1 METKDNKDNNIVYV
15 GEKDRN
21 AYLFAIQTQFGRS
34 NDVIIKAR
42 GKRIGK
48 AVDIAEMAKR
58 ILTIFNIEITDIT
71 TGTNSQENPEKPDR
85 PFLVSEIAITLK
97 KK

>member
-1 METKDNKDNNIVYV
+1 MEAKDNNTVFV
-15 GEKDRN
+15 GEKDN
-21 AYLFAIQTQFGRS
+21 QAYLFAIQTQFGRS
-34 NDVIIKAR
+34 NEVIIKAR

-58 ILTIFNIEITDIT
+58 LLSALNIEITNIS
-71 TGTNSQENPEKPDR
+71 TGTNENENPENPER
-85 PFLVSEIAITLK
+85 PFKVSEIAITLK